1 MTIDHKYPWQ
11 EDGERWYTF
20 SSFCRRT
27 FGKKLFRVPL
37 DIGCTCPNRD
47 GSLGKNGCI
56 FCDEGGSGDFAIKYE
71 GQSLTEDDFIW
82 NHQKKRDGDPCG
94 KYIAY
99 FQSYTNTYASI
110 ERLEKVFG
118 AALDDPLFSGISI
131 GTRPDCLGIYGVTNR
146 SLSMP
151 DGPVIPMLMRLKM
164 LHPEKFI
171 WVELGLQTIHE
182 KTAGFIR
189 RGYPLEVFDKAVD
202 ELHKAD
208 IPVICHAILGLPG
221 ETEEMNLQ
229 TIDYLNKAGISGI
242 KLQLLHYLKGTDLG
256 RMWQMQHP
264 EGEENAVPSG
274 GTEIA
279 LEALSEI
286 DYVNKVTNCLA
297 YLSSDT
303 VVHRLTGDGAPDLL
317 LSPTWSR
324 AKNRVINE
332 IRHTMKERGLV
343 QGSAL

>member
-20 SSFCRRT
+20 SSFCRRS

-71 GQSLTEDDFIW
+71 GQSLTEDDLIW
-82 NHQKKRDGDPCG
+82 NHQKSGDSDPAG

-99 FQSYTNTYASI
+99 FQSYTNTYASLK
-110 ERLEKVFG
+110 RLEKVFG
-118 AALDDPLFSGISI
+118 AALDDPLFAGISI
-131 GTRPDCLGIYGVTNR
+131 GTRPDCLGIEGLTER
-146 SLSMP
+146 ALSMP
-151 DGPVIPMLMRLKM
+151 NGPVIPMLQRLKM
-164 LHPEKFI
+164 SHPDKFI

-189 RGYPLEVFDKAVD
+189 RGYPLGVFDKAVE

-208 IPVICHAILGLPG
+208 IPVICHVILGLPG
-221 ETEEMNLQ
+221 ETKEMNLQ
-229 TIDYLNKAGISGI
+229 TIDHLNKAGISGI
-242 KLQLLHYLKGTDLG
+242 KLQLLHYLKDTDLG
-256 RMWQMQHP
+256 QMWQAQHP
-264 EGEENAVPSG
+264 EGERDTTLSV
-274 GTEIA
+274 GTDMT
-279 LEALSEI
+279 LEALSET
-286 DYVNKVTNCLA
+286 DYVNYIADCLA
-297 YLSSDT
+297 HLSPET

-343 QGSAL
+343 QGSKV

>member
-20 SSFCRRT
+20 SSFCRRS

-71 GQSLTEDDFIW
+71 GQSLTEDDLIW
-82 NHQKKRDGDPCG
+82 NHQKSGDSDPSG

-99 FQSYTNTYASI
+99 FQSYTNTYASL

-118 AALDDPLFSGISI
+118 AALDDPLFAGISI
-131 GTRPDCLGIYGVTNR
+131 GTRPDCLGIEGLTELT
-146 SLSMP
+146 LSMP
-151 DGPVIPMLMRLKM
+151 NGPVIPMLQRLKM
-164 LHPEKFI
+164 SHPDKFI

-189 RGYPLEVFDKAVD
+189 RGYPLGVFDKAME

-208 IPVICHAILGLPG
+208 IPVICHVILGLPG

-229 TIDYLNKAGISGI
+229 TIEYLNKAGISGI

-256 RMWQMQHP
+256 RMWQAQHP
-264 EGEENAVPSG
+264 EGERSTTLSVGADMVF
-274 GTEIA
+274 
-279 LEALSEI
+279 EALSET
-286 DYVNKVTNCLA
+286 DYVNIVADCLSK
-297 YLSSDT
+297 LSPET

-343 QGSAL
+343 QGCEV